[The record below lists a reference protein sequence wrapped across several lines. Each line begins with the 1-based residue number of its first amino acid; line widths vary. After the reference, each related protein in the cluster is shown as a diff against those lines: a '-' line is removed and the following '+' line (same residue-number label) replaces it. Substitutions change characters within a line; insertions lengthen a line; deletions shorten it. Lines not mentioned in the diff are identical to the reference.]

1 MINNNRYNTK
11 QLQNIELANKNLNN
25 INYNFNKDYSYE
37 VINGNMINN
46 LVTNKSA
53 NKNENS
59 NRKKRNKIQ
68 ANNFLRTSGF
78 RRFPELIQIFN
89 EF

>member
-1 MINNNRYNTK
+1 MINNNRYNKK
-11 QLQNIELANKNLNN
+11 QFQNIGLANKNLNN

-59 NRKKRNKIQ
+59 NRKNRNNIPSK
-68 ANNFLRTSGF
+68 NFLRTNGF
-78 RRFPELIQIFN
+78 RRFPIKI
-89 EF
+89 